1 MRANVIMA
9 PMLMGMLLII
19 PSTLFSL
26 DAAAQLYSTTTTSID
41 SCDSACQALEQ
52 FSQDMARA
60 RDEALEE
67 QGQEATGGQTLDDL
81 MAKADEEDEFD
92 DRRAAQ
98 EQQENGIEDAENI
111 PSARLLRFDIV
122 LKNELLNQTF
132 ARIVNNNTTSETPEI
147 EEFEEKID
155 SDGTTAQRQIISSE
169 FNPDISEDD
178 IRIYTAAGQTVQN
191 LSSVL
196 ATNIN
201 TTSIKMFENGKMVI
215 TCDGENSFDEADDTR
230 IYAPHNYTA
239 ANGYRYVNSTIFDAE
254 GNEVLKTG
262 TPDLSQYIG
271 TESAC

>member
-1 MRANVIMA
+1 
-9 PMLMGMLLII
+9 
-19 PSTLFSL
+19 
-26 DAAAQLYSTTTTSID
+26 LYSTTTTSID
-41 SCDSACQALEQ
+41 SCDSTCQALKQ
-52 FSQDMARA
+52 FSQNMARA

-67 QGQEATGGQTLDDL
+67 QGQEASGEQTLDDL
-81 MAKADEEDEFD
+81 MAEADKEDEFD
-92 DRRAAQ
+92 DLRAAQ

-132 ARIVNNNTTSETPEI
+132 ARILNNNTSSETPEI
-147 EEFEEKID
+147 EEFEEQID

-178 IRIYTAAGQTVQN
+178 IRIYTPAGQTVQN

-239 ANGYRYVNSTIFDAE
+239 ANGYRYVNSTIYDAA

-271 TESAC
+271 TKSAC

>member
-1 MRANVIMA
+1 MANLVMGPVLI
-9 PMLMGMLLII
+9 GMLLII
-19 PSTLFSL
+19 PCTLFSL
-26 DAAAQLYSTTTTSID
+26 DASAQLYSATTSND
-41 SCDSACQALEQ
+41 PCDAACQALQ
-52 FSQDMARA
+52 QLSQDMARA

-67 QGQEATGGQTLDDL
+67 QGQDTTGGQTLDDL
-81 MAKADEEDEFD
+81 MAQADEEDEFD
-92 DRRAAQ
+92 DQRAAQ

-132 ARIVNNNTTSETPEI
+132 ARILNNNTTSETPQI

-155 SDGTTAQRQIISSE
+155 SDGTTAHRQIISYE

-178 IRIYTAAGQTVQN
+178 IRIYSAAGQTVQN
-191 LSSVL
+191 LSGML

-201 TTSIKMFENGKMVI
+201 TTSIKMYENGKMVI
-215 TCDGENSFDEADDTR
+215 TCDGENSFDEADDAR

-239 ANGYRYVNSTIFDAE
+239 ANGYRYVNSTIYDAA

-262 TPDLSQYIG
+262 SPDLSQYIG
-271 TESAC
+271 TKSPC